1 MQKTQTYVN
10 VPLSNEALNWLPMK
24 EDPNEP
30 VFKLP
35 TDSNVERNIRL
46 WMESIGIKKHLTF
59 HCSRHSYAT
68 MLLTLGADLFT
79 TSKLLG
85 HKNIETTQIYA
96 KIVDQK
102 KVETI
107 NLMDNY
113 FGNQEQPTAK

>member
-1 MQKTQTYVN
+1 
-10 VPLSNEALNWLPMK
+10 
-24 EDPNEP
+24 
-30 VFKLP
+30 
-35 TDSNVERNIRL
+35 
-46 WMESIGIKKHLTF
+46 
-59 HCSRHSYAT
+59 

-113 FGNQEQPTAK
+113 FGNTSETKNNLQQNDSRTSLPFAKERQ

>member
-1 MQKTQTYVN
+1 
-10 VPLSNEALNWLPMK
+10 
-24 EDPNEP
+24 
-30 VFKLP
+30 
-35 TDSNVERNIRL
+35 
-46 WMESIGIKKHLTF
+46 MESVGIKKHLTF